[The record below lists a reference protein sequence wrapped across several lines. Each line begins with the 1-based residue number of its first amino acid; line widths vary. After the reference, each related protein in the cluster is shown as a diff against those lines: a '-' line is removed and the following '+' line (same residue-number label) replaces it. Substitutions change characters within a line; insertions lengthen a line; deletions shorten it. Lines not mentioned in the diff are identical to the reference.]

1 MKEQRYVVRFYWSR
15 TMRQK
20 VWQVVDTVTE
30 QWVCEAMDKPAMA
43 RQARKLNEQAKQA
56 LTVQE
61 PHP

>member
-30 QWVCEAMDKPAMA
+30 QWVCEARDKPAMTW
-43 RQARKLNEQAKQA
+43 QARKLNEQAKQA
-56 LTVQE
+56 RPVQE
-61 PHP
+61 PQL